1 MQPARQVVYIVF
13 AMILQKLGGLDGQ
26 GKLPANF
33 GQQRGHDALP
43 GAFDNVHRA
52 EQSHRVRPG
61 RACVQIS
68 IQRLAARIAAQGLD
82 GFRCAA
88 ETLVV
93 VEQNTKIELFI
104 RSVQQNLFAYLFMRQ
119 IAADIEPQALEGET
133 QQRPRAEGVQYQRQR
148 HHAAQQK

>member
-26 GKLPANF
+26 GKLSGNF

-43 GAFDNVHRA
+43 GVFDNVHCA
-52 EQSHRVRPG
+52 EQSHRVRPVC
-61 RACVQIS
+61 ACVQIS

-93 VEQNTKIELFI
+93 GYSFNW
-104 RSVQQNLFAYLFMRQ
+104 
-119 IAADIEPQALEGET
+119 
-133 QQRPRAEGVQYQRQR
+133 RATSSTNFNVSARISSAERLLTGCGIST
-148 HHAAQQK
+148 